1 MIGRHD
7 LVLINLRQLIL
18 TLLKLHNTII
28 YIAMIGRHDLVL
40 INLRQLI
47 LTLLKLHIT
56 CIICLEII
64 LGSFY
69 YVQAGKR
76 K

>member
-18 TLLKLHNTII
+18 TLLKLHNTW
-28 YIAMIGRHDLVL
+28 M
-40 INLRQLI
+40 
-47 LTLLKLHIT
+47 
-56 CIICLEII
+56 ICLEII
-64 LGSFY
+64 LSSFY